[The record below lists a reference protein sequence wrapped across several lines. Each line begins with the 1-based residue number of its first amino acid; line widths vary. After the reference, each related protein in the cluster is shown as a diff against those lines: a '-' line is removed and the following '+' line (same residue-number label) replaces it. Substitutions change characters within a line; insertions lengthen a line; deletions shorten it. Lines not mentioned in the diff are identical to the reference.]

1 MNNET
6 TTGIMPEMTIPDA
19 IKIVRQ
25 EAAKNTGEIRSA
37 LTMLA
42 DYAMPVIPHD
52 EPATE
57 NGDLPPKRAFNDGSI
72 PELGIEF
79 KRFYSP
85 VLVKHIAAWND
96 GNNSHLYELTV
107 RHTEGGEWWA
117 TATNDGHVVFR
128 LSSKSKWFD
137 EILALAAMRKYLI
150 RGHRKTWRKVRAAAV
165 PSVPSVPDVPSSGK
179 EV

>member
-1 MNNET
+1 MNNKNT
-6 TTGIMPEMTIPDA
+6 STGIMPEMTIPDA
-19 IKIVRQ
+19 VKIARQ

-42 DYAMPVIPHD
+42 DFAMPVIPHD
-52 EPATE
+52 EPVTE

-85 VLVKHIAAWND
+85 ALVKHIAAWND
-96 GNNSHLYELTV
+96 GNNSHIYELSIH
-107 RHTEGGEWWA
+107 RSIAGEFHA
-117 TATNDGHVVFR
+117 VATNDGNTIFR
-128 LSSKSKWFD
+128 LVSNSKWLD

-150 RGHRKTWRKVRAAAV
+150 RGHKKTWRKVIAAAK
-165 PSVPSVPDVPSSGK
+165 SQ
-179 EV
+179 EAQA

>member
-1 MNNET
+1 MEP
-6 TTGIMPEMTIPDA
+6 IKPEMTILDA
-19 IKIVRQ
+19 VKIVRR
-25 EAAKNTGEIRSA
+25 EAAKSTGEVRSA

-52 EPATE
+52 EPAPE
-57 NGDLPPKRAFNDGSI
+57 NGDLPPKRDFNDGSI

-107 RHTEGGEWWA
+107 RLTDGGEWHTA
-117 TATNDGHVVFR
+117 ATNDGNVVFR
-128 LSSKSKWFD
+128 LSSKRKWFA

-150 RGHRKTWRKVRAAAV
+150 LGHRKTWRKVRAAA
-165 PSVPSVPDVPSSGK
+165 K
-179 EV
+179 AQEAQA